1 MQSAS
6 KRRNPSLRDLENRTE
21 GDWLEAIK
29 KVSLDIRYPV
39 AKIIWWDFYSGR
51 PCTNRAKGFDIYLDP
66 DITEYPP
73 NKMIGGLIVAGYSR
87 EVAEARMSGKG
98 GRIHATKA

>member
-6 KRRNPSLRDLENRTE
+6 KRRNPLLEELENRSE
-21 GDWLEAIK
+21 SDWLEAIK
-29 KVSLDIRYPV
+29 KVSRDIRKPV

-51 PCTNRAKGFDIYLDP
+51 PCTNRAKGFDIYLPP
-66 DITEYPP
+66 DTTEYPL
-73 NKMIGGLIVAGYSR
+73 NKLIGGLIVAGYSR